1 MRRVLPLTIV
11 VLLVIGTAPS
21 AQRTVK
27 PPLHGRHWVAIT
39 GKPLGATAG
48 AMIFQKGGNAVD
60 AACGMLGAVATMW
73 DRSAGA
79 ARRRPSSTTRR
90 RRRSSASTRSASR
103 RLAPRRSSSG
113 RKACSTRL
121 SSARSRRSRR
131 ARLAGYWSCWPSSA
145 RSALLTSSPRP
156 STWPTA
162 TRSKR
167 RPPMPWKRRR
177 PRSRSGHARRTSS
190 SPMPGRIARRR
201 TPARFSSRPISRPCC
216 ANSSTR
222 SARRSKPA
230 RAARTRSTRPTTGST
245 AATSRRSSCAAHA
258 SSAGCTPSRIS
269 TSGRYVEEPVM
280 TDYKGVQVYKLNAWT
295 QGPALLQSL
304 NILENVDV
312 KAMGYNSAST
322 STPST
327 RR

>member
-73 DRSAGA
+73 DSLGWGGETQALIYNPKTKKVIGINALGVAPTGA
-79 ARRRPSSTTRR
+79 TPEFFRQKGMQHPPEFGPLAAVTPGTPGGLLVMLAEFGTLSL
-90 RRRSSASTRSASR
+90 ADV
-103 RLAPRRSSSG
+103 LAPAIDMADG
-113 RKACSTRL
+113 YPIEAQAADAMEAQKAEIKK
-121 SSARSRRSRR
+121 
-131 ARLAGYWSCWPSSA
+131 WSCSKDVFLPAGQDREA
-145 RSALLTSSPRP
+145 RGEIFKQADLAAMLRKLVDAERQALK
-156 STWPTA
+156 A
-162 TRSKR
+162 GK
-167 RPPMPWKRRR
+167 
-177 PRSRSGHARRTSS
+177 SRKDAIYAAYDRFYRGD
-190 SPMPGRIARRR
+190 IAQEFVR
-201 TPARFSSRPISRPCC
+201 
-216 ANSSTR
+216 
-222 SARRSKPA
+222 
-230 RAARTRSTRPTTGST
+230 GS
-245 AATSRRSSCAAHA
+245 A

-269 TSGRYVEEPVM
+269 TSGRYVEEPV

-312 KAMGYNSAST
+312 KAMGYNSARP